1 MRAPGVRLATRRRS
15 ARPRTGYASPP
26 VRALPSLLRQLAGD
40 RLAMMTAAAGYGD
53 AVRLPM
59 GPKTLYFFNHPDHAK
74 HVLADNAANYHKG
87 IGLVQARRALG
98 DGLLTSEGELW
109 RRQRKVVQPAFQHK
123 RIAGQADAVAQEAA
137 ALVARLRARAGHG
150 PVRLDQELTGLTLG
164 VLGRTLLAS
173 DLGGFDGLGHA
184 FEAVQDQ
191 AMFEMVT
198 MNAVPTWVPLPGQLR
213 FRHARARL
221 QHVVERLT
229 EAGHPKGADAGDGTD
244 ALSRLIASVGEETDA
259 STGRRRLRDEL
270 ITLLLAGHETTA
282 STLGWTCYLIDRHPE
297 IRERLHEE
305 AVEVLGDRLPSY
317 EDLQRL
323 PFTTAT
329 VEEVMRLYPP
339 VWILPRQAQADD
351 EIGGLRRPGRG
362 RRPGLPVHAAPS
374 PPLLGG
380 AGAVPPRAVPA
391 GCPGRPPPV
400 RAHPLRGGAA
410 GLRGEQPGAH
420 GGGLHGGAALP
431 RAAPGE
437 GAGSPGGGAAD
448 ALAGHEGRAAR
459 DGPPRAV
466 TACGGA
472 AGPAA
477 PPRHPAARTMS
488 VSNAFDRTRC
498 RATRMGGSRT
508 RISRSRNA
516 VGLTGA
522 SCRISSGP
530 REPT

>member
-1 MRAPGVRLATRRRS
+1 MRLATRRRS

-229 EAGHPKGADAGDGTD
+229 ESGHPKGADAGDGTD

-297 IRERLHEE
+297 VRERLHEE

-351 EIGGLRRPGRG
+351 EIGGLHVPAGADVLVSPFTLHRHPRFWEAPEQFRPERFLPGARG
-362 RRPGLPVHAAPS
+362 DRPRYAHIPFGAGPRVCVGSSLGLMEAVFTVALLCRELRLEKVPGHRVVAQPMLSLGMRDGLPVTVH
-374 PPLLGG
+374 
-380 AGAVPPRAVPA
+380 
-391 GCPGRPPPV
+391 PV
-400 RAHPLRGGAA
+400 R
-410 GLRGEQPGAH
+410 
-420 GGGLHGGAALP
+420 
-431 RAAPGE
+431 
-437 GAGSPGGGAAD
+437 
-448 ALAGHEGRAAR
+448 
-459 DGPPRAV
+459 
-466 TACGGA
+466 
-472 AGPAA
+472 
-477 PPRHPAARTMS
+477 
-488 VSNAFDRTRC
+488 
-498 RATRMGGSRT
+498 
-508 RISRSRNA
+508 
-516 VGLTGA
+516 
-522 SCRISSGP
+522 
-530 REPT
+530 